1 MSQSCFFGGVFLK
14 DNEEHSTERQQENLA
29 RRVGAIYSRA
39 SAEEESGK
47 KCGQQD
53 EESCMAV
60 WASH

>member
-14 DNEEHSTERQQENLA
+14 DNEELSTERQQENLA

-47 KCGQQD
+47 K
-53 EESCMAV
+53 
-60 WASH
+60 